1 MFLIFK
7 EMFRVAAGTKNI
19 ASKTR
24 AVYQTLI
31 RHSLMEQFTDRR
43 HRASRRLASRKR
55 VVYACAT
62 ARGNTLAIRT
72 LSIRFIRGV
81 MATARRRGRRTV
93 AM

>member
-1 MFLIFK
+1 ML
-7 EMFRVAAGTKNI
+7 RVAAGTKSI
-19 ASKTR
+19 VSKTR
-24 AVYQTLI
+24 AAYQTLI
-31 RHSLMEQFTDRR
+31 RHSQMERMTHPR

-72 LSIRFIRGV
+72 LSMRFIRGV
-81 MATARRRGRRTV
+81 IAMARRRGRRTV

>member
-7 EMFRVAAGTKNI
+7 EMFRVAASTKSI
-19 ASKTR
+19 AGETR
-24 AVYQTLI
+24 AVDETLI
-31 RHSLMEQFTDRR
+31 RHSQMERMTHPR

-81 MATARRRGRRTV
+81 MATARRRGRRMV
-93 AM
+93 VM